1 MRKLLMAVAAALIS
15 TSAQAEV
22 HEFTFGGSTWR
33 VEISGKCRDLSCVH
47 VSERE
52 NAPARPHKAAKPVKS
67 AAPSAPVA
75 APKAAAPKVAT
86 PAVAAPPAPVAPPA
100 AAAAVP
106 STAPAYV
113 GKTEPKVDSAPADDP
128 RPGLLIVEDATPAPQ
143 AALIEPTVARKT
155 EPASAEP
162 NPLGLWLTEKG
173 EGRVRIEPCGPAL
186 CGYAEGKPNERIL
199 VNMRLTQKNRWNGKI
214 NDVRAGGT
222 YMAQMSLTNGDAL
235 RIEGCAFGGLFC
247 GSQTWTRAQ

>member
-1 MRKLLMAVAAALIS
+1 MRKLLTAVAVALIS

-22 HEFTFGGSTWR
+22 HEFRFGGSMWR

-52 NAPARPHKAAKPVKS
+52 NAPARPRKATKPVKS

-75 APKAAAPKVAT
+75 APKVAAP
-86 PAVAAPPAPVAPPA
+86 AAPPAAFTSPA
-100 AAAAVP
+100 AVAAVP
-106 STAPAYV
+106 SAPA
-113 GKTEPKVDSAPADDP
+113 TAAPLAEPKIDSRPADDP
-128 RPGLLIVEDATPAPQ
+128 RPGLLIVEDATPVPQ
-143 AALIEPTVARKT
+143 AAPIEPRIEPKT
-155 EPASAEP
+155 ELASAEP
-162 NPLGLWLTEKG
+162 SPLGLWLTEKG
-173 EGRVRIEPCGPAL
+173 EGKVRVEPCGPAL
-186 CGYAEGKPNERIL
+186 CGYTDGKPNEKIL
-199 VNMRLTQKNRWNGKI
+199 INMRLTQKNRWNGKI

-222 YMAQMSLTNGDAL
+222 YMAQMSLTNADAL

>member
-1 MRKLLMAVAAALIS
+1 MRKLLTAVAVALIS

-22 HEFTFGGSTWR
+22 HEFKFGGSTWR

-52 NAPARPHKAAKPVKS
+52 NAPARPRKAAKPVKS

-75 APKAAAPKVAT
+75 APKVAAP
-86 PAVAAPPAPVAPPA
+86 AAPPAAVTPPA
-100 AAAAVP
+100 AATAVP

-113 GKTEPKVDSAPADDP
+113 AKTEPKIDSAPADDP
-128 RPGLLIVEDATPAPQ
+128 RPGFLIVEDATPAPQ
-143 AALIEPTVARKT
+143 AAPIEPRVAPKT
-155 EPASAEP
+155 EVASAEP
-162 NPLGLWLTEKG
+162 SPLGLWLTEKG

-186 CGYAEGKPNERIL
+186 CGYAEGKPDERIL
-199 VNMRLTQKNRWNGKI
+199 INMRLTQKNRWNGKI

-222 YMAQMSLTNGDAL
+222 YMAQMSLTSADAL

-247 GSQTWTRAQ
+247 GSQVWTRAQ

>member
-22 HEFTFGGSTWR
+22 HEFKFGGSTWR
-33 VEISGKCRDLSCVH
+33 VEISGKCRDLPCVH

-52 NAPARPHKAAKPVKS
+52 NALARPRKAAKPVKS

-75 APKAAAPKVAT
+75 APKVAT
-86 PAVAAPPAPVAPPA
+86 PAVAAPPAPVPPPA

-106 STAPAYV
+106 SSAPMYV
-113 GKTEPKVDSAPADDP
+113 AKTEPRLDSAPTDDP
-128 RPGLLIVEDATPAPQ
+128 RPGLLIVQDATPAPQ
-143 AALIEPTVARKT
+143 AALIESTVAPKT

-162 NPLGLWLTEKG
+162 SPLGLWLTEKG

-199 VNMRLTQKNRWNGKI
+199 INMRLTQKNRWNGKI

-222 YMAQMSLTNGDAL
+222 YMAQMSLTNAAAL